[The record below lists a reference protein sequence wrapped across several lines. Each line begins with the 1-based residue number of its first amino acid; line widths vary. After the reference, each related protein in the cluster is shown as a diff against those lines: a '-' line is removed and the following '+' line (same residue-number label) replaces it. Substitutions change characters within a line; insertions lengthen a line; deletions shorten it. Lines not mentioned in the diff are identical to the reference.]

1 MTEQTRVYDP
11 DLRALAAAFKG
22 LQTHAT
28 GNRPATFEHCE
39 ADPRNGVTQ
48 PAWAFMLQHPDEFA
62 AQGFDALPR
71 ELVEPLTDT
80 ERKTFSEGF
89 ALLMRQRRK
98 GRKA

>member
-1 MTEQTRVYDP
+1 M
-11 DLRALAAAFKG
+11 
-22 LQTHAT
+22 
-28 GNRPATFEHCE
+28 
-39 ADPRNGVTQ
+39 
-48 PAWAFMLQHPDEFA
+48 QHPDEFT

-89 ALLMRQRRK
+89 ALLMRQKRK

>member
-1 MTEQTRVYDP
+1 MTTKVYDP
-11 DLRALAAAFKG
+11 DLHALAAAFKG

-39 ADPRNGVTQ
+39 ADPRNAIGQ
-48 PAWAFMLQHPDEFA
+48 AAWAHMMIHPDEFT

-71 ELVEPLTDT
+71 ELVEPLTDA